1 MSERA
6 DAHDR
11 GRRVDA
17 QVTLL
22 VVSAL
27 LTCAGLALSDQAAAL
42 ALSAAQTAALGSL
55 LGRALRSCFGWRSV
69 EFVVVASWLVLFT
82 VPCWLYAL
90 DPGLLDQGTPA
101 RAALLVNIALYGY
114 ALGLMLWRPT
124 GPTVH
129 GTLEVA
135 RMRPRTRVLIGWW
148 LVGFAAFAL
157 LLLRHGNPLHYLSRL
172 DESASLNLGAF
183 YIVALALMMRFSVLV
198 WAAGRWSRG
207 EPLEPLAIA
216 LAVAGTVLIGL
227 TGSRLFVAVALID
240 FVLLYA
246 LLRRPLPLRRI
257 APYGLAI
264 GLVIVFGLGTIKRFQ
279 SYNTSHPGSQIA
291 FTHYATHNAPSELAT
306 AYANNYVD
314 TVRLIAIADRLVP
327 RSADWEGPRAL
338 LELAV
343 KPLPR
348 PVRPTIGRQQ
358 VLRAAFEPNEDY
370 AYAMPLFGTA
380 FLAGGIVVLALV
392 SIGVGAF
399 VGVLDRRLASQT
411 LTVGTVAVLVAVA
424 VGVPSLLRGGV
435 PAGATLLLV
444 DGVGTWVVARTGLR
458 RG

>member
-1 MSERA
+1 
-6 DAHDR
+6 
-11 GRRVDA
+11 
-17 QVTLL
+17 
-22 VVSAL
+22 
-27 LTCAGLALSDQAAAL
+27 
-42 ALSAAQTAALGSL
+42 
-55 LGRALRSCFGWRSV
+55 
-69 EFVVVASWLVLFT
+69 
-82 VPCWLYAL
+82 
-90 DPGLLDQGTPA
+90 
-101 RAALLVNIALYGY
+101 
-114 ALGLMLWRPT
+114 
-124 GPTVH
+124 
-129 GTLEVA
+129 
-135 RMRPRTRVLIGWW
+135 
-148 LVGFAAFAL
+148 
-157 LLLRHGNPLHYLSRL
+157 
-172 DESASLNLGAF
+172 
-183 YIVALALMMRFSVLV
+183 VLV

-358 VLRAAFEPNEDY
+358 ELRAAFEPNEDY